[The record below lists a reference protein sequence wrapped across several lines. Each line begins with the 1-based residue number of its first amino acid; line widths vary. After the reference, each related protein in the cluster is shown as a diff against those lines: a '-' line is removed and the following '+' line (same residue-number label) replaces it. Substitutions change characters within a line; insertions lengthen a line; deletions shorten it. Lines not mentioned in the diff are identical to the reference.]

1 MDRGVGVKPRTNV
14 AYGEL
19 LVSLEKGS
27 LQTAPS
33 ATQLGMF
40 PYIMEKRRDVIA
52 LESLIPSQRRAFGD
66 QTMADQPPPVASGYV
81 PERPP
86 QLSIG

>member
-1 MDRGVGVKPRTNV
+1 V

-52 LESLIPSQRRAFGD
+52 LEVLFRVSVALSAIRRWLISPRR
-66 QTMADQPPPVASGYV
+66 
-81 PERPP
+81 
-86 QLSIG
+86 